1 MLQKTESADSSESR
15 LGSGCAEYSAAVSST
30 SAVGAA
36 TATAMLVTA
45 THTAETTSPDD
56 SVPSRAEPV
65 SSNTQETPKC
75 TTDVHVSAISGEDE
89 RKATADS
96 ATVTLPEVMTAER
109 LPCVAAP
116 LAAASSSGPEPP
128 KPPAALKTKLPASAS
143 TDAALAERSRPA
155 VGSTPVAASSV
166 ADTRAKTIIVV
177 DLGSDDD
184 IKPPTTTKATTS
196 VAGKKTHKT
205 NPSDLLQSKQKQQI
219 GISKGVKR
227 PASSDST
234 RQLSTAAA
242 ADRNRPAS
250 GAADARKR
258 LEGEGG
264 LRRPTENEKT
274 ESSSSRGVVGNTAA
288 GSLKQTEKL
297 VKVR

>member
-1 MLQKTESADSSESR
+1 
-15 LGSGCAEYSAAVSST
+15 
-30 SAVGAA
+30 
-36 TATAMLVTA
+36 MLVTA

-56 SVPSRAEPV
+56 SVPSRAELV
-65 SSNTQETPKC
+65 SSNAGTQETPKC
-75 TTDVHVSAISGEDE
+75 TADVHVSAIAGEDE
-89 RKATADS
+89 EKEKADS
-96 ATVTLPEVMTAER
+96 ATVTLPEVTTPER
-109 LPCVAAP
+109 LLCVGAP
-116 LAAASSSGPEPP
+116 SSASEPP
-128 KPPAALKTKLPASAS
+128 KPPAVLKAKLSVSAP
-143 TDAALAERSRPA
+143 TDATSAERSRPT
-155 VGSTPVAASSV
+155 VGPTPAASSPSSV
-166 ADTRAKTIIVV
+166 SDARTKTIIVV

-196 VAGKKTHKT
+196 VAGKKTHK

-234 RQLSTAAA
+234 RQLSTAAT
-242 ADRNRPAS
+242 DGKRPAS
-250 GAADARKR
+250 GADGRKR

-264 LRRPTENEKT
+264 AAAGLRRPVENEKT
-274 ESSSSRGVVGNTAA
+274 ESSSSRGVVGNTSA

>member
-1 MLQKTESADSSESR
+1 VLKAK
-15 LGSGCAEYSAAVSST
+15 L
-30 SAVGAA
+30 
-36 TATAMLVTA
+36 L
-45 THTAETTSPDD
+45 
-56 SVPSRAEPV
+56 
-65 SSNTQETPKC
+65 
-75 TTDVHVSAISGEDE
+75 VSA
-89 RKATADS
+89 
-96 ATVTLPEVMTAER
+96 P
-109 LPCVAAP
+109 
-116 LAAASSSGPEPP
+116 
-128 KPPAALKTKLPASAS
+128 
-143 TDAALAERSRPA
+143 TDAALTERSRSA
-155 VGSTPVAASSV
+155 VGSTPAASSV
-166 ADTRAKTIIVV
+166 SDTRTKTIIVV

-196 VAGKKTHKT
+196 VAGKKTHK

-250 GAADARKR
+250 GAVDARKR

-264 LRRPTENEKT
+264 LRKPTENEKT
-274 ESSSSRGVVGNTAA
+274 ESSSSRGAVGNTTAV
-288 GSLKQTEKL
+288 SLKQIEKL